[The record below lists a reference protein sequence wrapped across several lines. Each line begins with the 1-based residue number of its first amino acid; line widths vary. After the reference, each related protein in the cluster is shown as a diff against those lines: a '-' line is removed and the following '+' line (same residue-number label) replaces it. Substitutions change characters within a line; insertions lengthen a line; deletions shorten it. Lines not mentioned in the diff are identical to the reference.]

1 MDVFGAFC
9 LPASKTMITGEGGM
23 FVTSDAA
30 LFERVFTLSHRGRA
44 RSQLK
49 QFWSDMVGF
58 KDKVSNS

>member
-1 MDVFGAFC
+1 
-9 LPASKTMITGEGGM
+9 MITGEGGM